1 MVGNQC
7 FERWKKLGCKLRRK
21 GFASSGGRRSV
32 EYAAVVFF
40 AEFVFYR
47 IFVMIRNNTTYF
59 KNENPDSM
67 IRISR
72 FFLPFLCCLTAPA
85 LAGTQTRWEVVPD
98 STAIVWNVRE
108 GDSHRDHIEMS
119 GLRISAVLR
128 YGVGADGSFRFE
140 RSIVWPMLRTIP
152 NNTHGSLMRRF
163 AWDVPLMLSVNENCL
178 QQEKVRRIVLDGT
191 MTVESDWTAVKG
203 SLSLTRVLFPS
214 VDEAAFCEK
223 YILKNTG
230 EKPLYVEIPRARS
243 VIRTAPAKGV
253 EGSYEL
259 VAEICGDTALM
270 LAPRAEVAFG
280 AFFSGRRSGDEAL
293 ALNADAECA
302 KRRALVAEWQRNLVL
317 DTPDPVIDA
326 MFAFAKIRAAESI
339 YDTKGGLMHGP
350 GGERFY
356 AAIWANDQAE
366 YINPFFPFLGY
377 DRGNRSALCSFGYF
391 ARYMNPDYRPIPS
404 SIIAEGTDIWNGA
417 GDRGDAAMIAY
428 GAARYALARG
438 DAAEAAEVWPLVE
451 WCLEY
456 CRRRLTGDGVVAS
469 DSDELEG
476 RFPAGDANLCTSSLY
491 YDALLSAAMLGR
503 ELHKPARQ
511 LAAYER
517 QAAALRKNIDRHF
530 GGMVE
535 GFDTYR
541 YYTGN
546 DRLRAWICIPLT
558 VGIDERKEATVE
570 ALFSPKLWTE
580 NGLLTRSGDK
590 TFWDRSTLYAL
601 RGVYA
606 SGETEKA
613 TGYLSYYSGVRLL
626 GDHVPY
632 AIEAWPEGSQRHLS
646 AESGLYC
653 RILTEGVFG
662 IRPTG
667 FRSFTLTPRLPAA
680 WDRMNL
686 RNVRA
691 FGSAFDIEVRRAA
704 KGMEVAVTQDGREVV
719 RKRLRAGQSLGVTL
733 GNALHLSPEASLSL
747 GVWFARITGLSMFL
761 AYTGAFFTL
770 CYSPLKAI
778 IQGTPKA
785 LWPEPMTRLNAMGMP
800 SIAMWMQCG
809 LVTIFIL
816 LVSFGGGTASA
827 FFNKLTLM
835 ANVSMTLPYLFLALA
850 FPFFK
855 ARQDLDRPFVIFKT
869 RMSAMIATVV
879 VVLVVTFANV
889 FTIIQPVVEA
899 GDWDST
905 LWMIG
910 GPVFF
915 SLLAM
920 AIYQNYCSRMA
931 NKPELALD

>member
-1 MVGNQC
+1 
-7 FERWKKLGCKLRRK
+7 
-21 GFASSGGRRSV
+21 
-32 EYAAVVFF
+32 
-40 AEFVFYR
+40 
-47 IFVMIRNNTTYF
+47 
-59 KNENPDSM
+59 M

-152 NNTHGSLMRRF
+152 NNTYGSLMRRF
-163 AWDVPLMLSVNENCL
+163 VWDVPRMLSVNENCL

-366 YINPFFPFLGY
+366 YVNPFFPFLGY

-580 NGLLTRSGDK
+580 IG
-590 TFWDRSTLYAL
+590 
-601 RGVYA
+601 
-606 SGETEKA
+606 
-613 TGYLSYYSGVRLL
+613 
-626 GDHVPY
+626 
-632 AIEAWPEGSQRHLS
+632 
-646 AESGLYC
+646 
-653 RILTEGVFG
+653 
-662 IRPTG
+662 
-667 FRSFTLTPRLPAA
+667 
-680 WDRMNL
+680 
-686 RNVRA
+686 
-691 FGSAFDIEVRRAA
+691 
-704 KGMEVAVTQDGREVV
+704 
-719 RKRLRAGQSLGVTL
+719 
-733 GNALHLSPEASLSL
+733 
-747 GVWFARITGLSMFL
+747 
-761 AYTGAFFTL
+761 
-770 CYSPLKAI
+770 
-778 IQGTPKA
+778 
-785 LWPEPMTRLNAMGMP
+785 
-800 SIAMWMQCG
+800 
-809 LVTIFIL
+809 
-816 LVSFGGGTASA
+816 
-827 FFNKLTLM
+827 
-835 ANVSMTLPYLFLALA
+835 
-850 FPFFK
+850 
-855 ARQDLDRPFVIFKT
+855 RQDLLGPVDALRPARGLRLGRDREGHRLFVLLFRGAPAGRPCSLRHRGVARRFPASSFGRERPLLPHPDRRGVRNPSDGVPVVYPARGVGPHEPAQRARLRLGVRHRGAPCGEGDGGRRDAGRAGGRPQEAPRGAEPRGDAGIEKEREVSENLPRLFHRDVEQVET
-869 RMSAMIATVV
+869 TVSHRFDAVV
-879 VVLVVTFANV
+879 VHADRGR
-889 FTIIQPVVEA
+889 QPGVC
-899 GDWDST
+899 
-905 LWMIG
+905 G
-910 GPVFF
+910 G
-915 SLLAM
+915 S
-920 AIYQNYCSRMA
+920 CG
-931 NKPELALD
+931 